1 MLLVIDIGTS
11 NFKMALFDCDG
22 TPYGNSV
29 TVPMSIAAHEVES
42 LQWLRAFSGAAS
54 LLPEI
59 ARTQMVVISGN
70 GPTVVPVTGEPSL
83 SATGELVLPAG
94 MARHWLDRRA
104 VEEAHRIS
112 EIVGSFVDPSFFLPK
127 ALAIKNREPELYDK
141 TRYFLSS
148 SEYLAYALTGEA
160 RTVFP
165 ADGFARWYWNNQVL
179 TQAGLDTEKFP
190 PFVSPGEVIGTVLPL
205 VAARFGLPPKV
216 KVVAGGP
223 DFFVSILGTGAVHP
237 GQVCDRSGTS
247 EGINACTQ
255 NQIVD
260 SRLMS
265 YGHPAKP
272 FWNLSGIIST
282 SGKAIAWCRELLR
295 LADAPYSE
303 FYGLAASSEAGSG
316 GVIFLP
322 YLAGERA
329 PIWNPKARGV
339 FMGLGLDSG
348 RAEMARAVV
357 EGVCFAIR
365 DVIAVM
371 EDSGAPVKELRVT
384 GGPSKSDFL
393 NQLKADITGRPVLR
407 PEVDDAELL
416 GMVVIGATALG
427 KYASFGQ
434 AADALVRIDRA
445 YTPNRAHE
453 AVYDWSFKQYRE
465 LYRTL
470 QPQFEAYG

>member
-22 TPYGNSV
+22 TPSGNSV

-42 LQWLRAFSGAAS
+42 FQWLRAFSGAAS
-54 LLPEI
+54 LLPGI

-70 GPTVVPVTGEPSL
+70 GPTVVPVTGEPGL

-112 EIVGSFVDPSFFLPK
+112 EIMGSFVDPSFFLPK
-127 ALAIKNREPELYDK
+127 ALAIKNREPALYDK

-160 RTVFP
+160 RTVLP
-165 ADGFARWYWNNQVL
+165 ADGFARWYWNDQVL
-179 TQAGLDTEKFP
+179 AQAGLDAEKFP
-190 PFVSPGEVIGTVLPL
+190 PFVFPGEVIGTVLPL
-205 VAARFGLPPKV
+205 IAARFGLPPKV

-282 SGKAIAWCRELLR
+282 SGKAIAWCRELLS
-295 LADAPYSE
+295 LADAPHSE

-348 RAEMARAVV
+348 RAEIARAVT

-365 DVIAVM
+365 DVITVM

-393 NQLKADITGRPVLR
+393 NQLKADITGRPVLC

-434 AADALVRIDRA
+434 AADALVRIDRE
-445 YTPNRAHE
+445 YTPNRAHK
-453 AVYDWSFKQYRE
+453 AVYDLLFKQYRE
-465 LYRTL
+465 LYRALT
-470 QPQFEAYG
+470 PQFEAYN